1 MNHTATNR
9 PHTTTGRR
17 RVPAVLA
24 LAMTAGL
31 ALSACSADPADD
43 APTSPTESTTT
54 TTSSSSSSSPTTST
68 SDATADPISAPA
80 TTATPAAAPA
90 PTPELPANVVDT
102 GGPCHTVGE
111 VAQSEDGSALFCTN
125 DPVVGP
131 IWQLA
136 GGEDAGAGQATP
148 GGPCAQEGLA
158 VAGPEGAVLTCT
170 LVGGGDTPGGLAW
183 Q

>member
-68 SDATADPISAPA
+68 SEATADPISAPA

-111 VAQSEDGSALFCTN
+111 VAQAEDGSALFCTD
-125 DPVVGP
+125 DPTIGP
-131 IWQLA
+131 IWQPA
-136 GGEDAGAGQATP
+136 GGADAGTGQARP
-148 GGPCAQEGLA
+148 GGPCSQEGIA
-158 VAGPEGAVLTCT
+158 VAGPEDTILTCT
-170 LVGGGDTPGGLAW
+170 LVGGGDTPGGLYW